1 MRYRLIPWIIDNEGP
16 HFYRIE
22 RRWQPKNLIP
32 DPYRKNLL
40 KDAQSRFVRLEAAE
54 DEFRTL
60 VEPHKFIKIIRKMRL
75 TMREAHFSW
84 RTDDLRFLRA
94 ISSFMED
101 YGTLLRLLKW
111 EEARGRF
118 EQPEQPE

>member
-1 MRYRLIPWIIDNEGP
+1 VRYRLLPWIIDNEGS

-22 RRWQPKNLIP
+22 RRWQPKDLIP

-40 KDAQSRFVRLEAAE
+40 KDAQSRFERLEQAE

-60 VEPHKFIKIIRKMRL
+60 YDPNKFIKVIRRMRL

-94 ISSFMED
+94 ISSFFED
-101 YGTLLRLLKW
+101 YGTMLRLLKW
-111 EEARGRF
+111 EQARGRF